1 MAARPVTAVRWS
13 RLVLHGFGRFAGTV
27 CLELG
32 PGLNVLVAP
41 NEAGKSTLLAGLA
54 AVLFGL
60 PATTDPDK
68 FGHGR
73 WRNWQGPPR
82 FAGELEF
89 EAGEDRFRIQRDFA
103 NHRISVAR
111 WTGAG
116 WQPLLAGEHN
126 PNAKRRHVRYEE
138 FLQETIGITSREL
151 FMSTFALGQP
161 LPEPHGLDADVQ
173 QLLSGAGTASFRQA
187 LEQLVSGVRTL
198 TKYSR
203 GLGVTDRDALKDGR
217 MEKLD
222 QQIAEL
228 EAEIARSQG
237 TADSLEVIQAEL
249 TRLQREEAA
258 ARQRCKEAEDA
269 LAAWSQW
276 RSLLLRRRSL
286 LKDYAQLVRSWETVQ
301 KLEAAHEEKRRRL
314 QAEFPELANREDLE
328 NLGSELVRL
337 EQLQERVRAAREA
350 AARELADLEGRA
362 AELLREWSEYRA
374 ERARLAAL
382 EAELQAYGVF
392 AAASPAER
400 EMYANYTA
408 QRMRLER
415 QVEEARVAL
424 AAWKEPFERYR
435 AEKHRFGQAFAD
447 LEAWSDDDLAAV
459 EKQLSLQAQRSQA
472 VDRLRE
478 IQDRLRELR
487 PKTRARVA
495 LAWALLLLLGGVL
508 AVLVHGQLGWG
519 GVFATL
525 SLTMA
530 LLTSLTLRLQAPLR
544 ELERQATAAEKELKA
559 LDKALA
565 ADDRFRGVNPAALG
579 ALRERLLQRQQTAAA
594 LDDLRRQLPP
604 YDEERELAARVQAAE
619 RALGAFLAATA
630 PARERFGDG
639 VETAFRRW
647 TTLNEQAAARREW
660 LLGFA
665 RRQAGIETLALEEVP
680 AGRLPGAWGQLAS
693 LLGSTGRP
701 PATMGEL
708 VAQLEAL
715 PPDFWDSALAAREQ
729 EQPMAGW
736 MAELDSL
743 RQRLDGVLAA
753 AGGDPAAARRRWEA
767 FRAAQEDLAR
777 LERELAGV
785 LRAHDV
791 STPAGLQERLLDVQ
805 SQATAA
811 WQQLEQWSAA
821 HPGLPHPDEA
831 EDGEVLEAKVRK
843 LEEERDRWQAQ
854 AEAAAAQVRQLLQE
868 QARLL
873 GSQVINI
880 AQAQEQL
887 AALRRERDALAME
900 ARAMA
905 RAHRELAAAVEE
917 YQATHRVRL
926 AEMATRYFQRFSG
939 RNRRVE
945 LDEGFAVKVVEP
957 DGQACAVAQLS
968 QGAQDQLYLALRLA
982 IADLV
987 GGAAPLPLLLDDP
1000 FVNCDG
1006 ERLARIRAA
1015 LEEASVQR
1023 QIVLFS
1029 HREDFAAWGR
1039 SVSMVEGSLA
1049 AVQANP

>member
-13 RLVLHGFGRFAGTV
+13 HLVLHGFGRFAGTV
-27 CLELG
+27 SLEFG

-68 FGHGR
+68 FGQGR
-73 WRNWQGPPR
+73 WRNWSGAPR

-89 EAGEDRFRIQRDFA
+89 EAGEGRFRIQRDFA

-116 WQPLLAGEHN
+116 WQPLLTGEHN
-126 PNAKRRHVRYEE
+126 PHAKRRHVRYEE
-138 FLQETIGITSREL
+138 FLQETVGITSREL
-151 FMSTFALGQP
+151 FMSTFAMGQP

-187 LEQLVSGVRTL
+187 LEQLVSGVRAI

-203 GLGVTDRDALKDGR
+203 ALGVTDRDALKDGQL
-217 MEKLD
+217 EKLD
-222 QQIAEL
+222 ERIAEL

-237 TADSLEVIQAEL
+237 AADSLEVIQAEL
-249 TRLQREEAA
+249 SRLQQEEAA

-286 LKDYAQLVRSWETVQ
+286 LKEYAQLVRAWETVQ
-301 KLEAAHEEKRRRL
+301 KLEAAHEEKRLRL
-314 QAEFPELANREDLE
+314 QDEFPELAKLADGGNV
-328 NLGSELVRL
+328 GSDLVRL

-350 AARELADLEGRA
+350 AAKELVDLKGRV
-362 AELLREWSEYRA
+362 AELLREWGEYRA

-382 EAELQAYGVF
+382 EAELETYGVF

-400 EMYANYTA
+400 EMYASYTA

-415 QVEEARVAL
+415 QLEEARAAL
-424 AAWKEPFERYR
+424 AAWKEPFERYW
-435 AEKHRFGQAFAD
+435 AEKDRYGQAFAD

-459 EKQLSLQAQRSQA
+459 EKQLALAAQRSQA
-472 VDRLRE
+472 ADRLRE
-478 IQDRLRELR
+478 IQDRMRELE

-495 LAWALLLLLGGVL
+495 LAWALLLLLGGGL
-508 AVLVHGQLGWG
+508 AFVFYGEGGWG
-519 GVFATL
+519 AALSVL
-525 SLTMA
+525 SLMGA
-530 LLTSLTLRLQAPLR
+530 LLTSLTIRLQAPAL
-544 ELERQATAAEKELKA
+544 ELEWQASAIEKELKA

-565 ADDRFRGVNPAALG
+565 ADERLKDLSPAALA
-579 ALRERLLQRQQTAAA
+579 ALRERLLQRQQAAAA
-594 LDDLRRQLPP
+594 LADLRRQLPP
-604 YDEERELAARVQAAE
+604 YEQERELAARVQAAE
-619 RALGAFLAATA
+619 RALAAFLAATA

-647 TTLNEQAAARREW
+647 TTLTDQAAARREW

-665 RRQAGIETLALEEVP
+665 RRHAGIETLALEEVP
-680 AGRLPGAWGQLAS
+680 ADRLPGAWGQLAS
-693 LLGSTGRP
+693 LLASAGRP
-701 PATMGEL
+701 PATVGEL
-708 VAQLEAL
+708 AAQLEAL

-729 EQPMAGW
+729 EPPLAGW
-736 MAELDSL
+736 LAEIDSL
-743 RQRLDGVLAA
+743 RQRLDGVLAV

-767 FRAAQEDLAR
+767 FRDAQEDLAR
-777 LERELAGV
+777 LERERAGV

-791 STPAGLQERLLDVQ
+791 STPAELQERLLDVQ
-805 SQATAA
+805 SQAAAA

-854 AEAAAAQVRQLLQE
+854 AEAAAAEVRQLLQE
-868 QARLL
+868 QVRLQ

-887 AALRRERDALAME
+887 AALRRERDALALE

-905 RAHRELAAAVEE
+905 RAHQELAAAVAE
-917 YQATHRVRL
+917 YQGTHRVRL
-926 AEMATRYFQRFSG
+926 AETATRYFQRFSG

-957 DGQACAVAQLS
+957 DGQECAVAQLS

-987 GGAAPLPLLLDDP
+987 GGSAPLPLLLDDP
-1000 FVNCDG
+1000 FVNCDA

-1029 HREDFAAWGR
+1029 HRNDFAAWGR
-1039 SVSMVEGSLA
+1039 PVHMEEDRPSPA
-1049 AVQANP
+1049 HANP